1 MLSLDMLYAVLQG
14 LPPKYL
20 NHLEWPWPQ
29 FCERIA
35 RALASGADAVAALR
49 LALNNSSPSQIAA
62 IRKSLREIEPVMHL
76 PNLTYRQREVLIALR
91 NSKTASLAQ
100 LTHILAQDR
109 SNIHRSLSA
118 LIKKGHAIRFF
129 RPGGAYYMAVDSPI
143 EKSVKLAAFQLIDE
157 ILKKKA

>member
-35 RALASGADAVAALR
+35 RSLNSGADAAAALR
-49 LALNNSSPSQIAA
+49 SAVNSCSPSQLAA
-62 IRKSLREIEPVMHL
+62 IKKSLREIEPVMHL
-76 PNLTYRQREVLIALR
+76 PGLTYRQREALIALR
-91 NSKTASLAQ
+91 NSKTASLAH
-100 LTHILAQDR
+100 LTHILALDR

-118 LIKKGHAIRFF
+118 LIKKGYAIRFF
-129 RPGGAYYMAVDSPI
+129 RPGGVHYMAIDSPI
-143 EKSVKLAAFQLIDE
+143 EKSVKLAAFQMITE
-157 ILKKKA
+157 ILKKT